1 VVLSVLFMGDNKV
14 DNGKVFWYFL
24 LGFISVLIIGISYF
38 GISSYMEQRDRL
50 GYYSIGA
57 ADVREDVNDI
67 NQARQA
73 IVVSEKISDDV
84 LVSFDKN
91 ENAEV
96 DLSAI
101 EILRNDESAL
111 VGFVIVK
118 NVKLDEDETK
128 SVYLDIVSGSGEVCL
143 KDEDV
148 GSVDEIS
155 DDCSGKGEI
164 LISCPGVVG
173 GYSCRYSNDQYEVS
187 GLSHSGVREMISA
200 GADNKSLHIS
210 AYWVATGAYGNHWD
224 EVSGKL
230 TAAHV
235 TPEFVASSNGDT
247 KLIVD
252 VFWYL
257 FDMQGGLS
265 PQIDENLNSLESML
279 AGQENK
285 ILAFYVFDEPYITGH
300 NTPRSVLET
309 GIAKLKERFPDTPT
323 YITFGLH
330 CFDPEF
336 SYSVCSVP
344 ANERGVPSNVDWVSF
359 DWYYGSYND
368 APRSCGTDIESHFQ
382 CHIVDGVSRLEV
394 LHDGDIWLTGEAL
407 TLFTRDEATLVEL
420 AHKYFN
426 LANSRPRVIGIDFFV
441 WPDIPPEN
449 FLGLVSMPTL
459 RNVVEGFAL
468 NVRGGEIV
476 ANVTV
481 ANVTVANNVNM
492 VPVGWLDSADCDV
505 VKGWTCDANDYGAQL
520 DVHLYEGGGYL
531 VGTLLG
537 VVKADVYR
545 ADLLGVCGGNGYHG
559 FNFVVPDLLKDGKS
573 HDVYAYAINV
583 PRNDNGNPLLNGAP
597 RTINCCAVTSW
608 YPTADT
614 VCSGT
619 SFTQT
624 SNCGS
629 TRVVDGIKSCS
640 VACIDNSWT
649 PATNTVCS
657 GTSFTQTSN
666 CGTIRSATG
675 TKTTGECCVASS
687 WTPATDTICSGTSFT
702 QTSNCGSTR
711 VVDGIKSCSVACASH
726 ASFSCS
732 GGNVYWYNSCGA
744 RESIKKSCYLDY
756 DRGGCWEG
764 YCVRKMTRHTSS
776 KYEDHMVSPCG
787 LLNVC
792 ETSFFSDYGPAEIAF
807 YLLNDEDYPSNLR
820 IALYR
825 KAKEYSSVD
834 MDHLVTTS
842 SAEAGDY
849 NLEGLL
855 GYALRYGEVGTS
867 PLYRMRLNEGG
878 GHDHMVSFSTTEGS
892 PRYVYEGPL
901 GHVITSMVSV

>member
-1 VVLSVLFMGDNKV
+1 MVLSVLFMGDNKV

-38 GISSYMEQRDRL
+38 GISSYMEQMDRL

-73 IVVSEKISDDV
+73 VVVSEKVSDDV
-84 LVSFDKN
+84 LISFDKN

-128 SVYLDIVSGSGEVCL
+128 SVYLDIISGSGEVCL
-143 KDEDV
+143 KDEDLV
-148 GSVDEIS
+148 SVDEIS

-200 GADNKSLHIS
+200 GVKNNKSLHIS
-210 AYWVATGAYGNHWD
+210 AYWVATEAYGNHWN

-265 PQIDENLNSLESML
+265 PQIDENLNSLESIL

-285 ILAFYVFDEPYITGH
+285 ILAFYVFDEPYVTGH
-300 NTPRSVLET
+300 NTPRSVLEA

-344 ANERGVPSNVDWVSF
+344 ANKRGVPSNVDWVSF

-382 CHIVDGVSRLEV
+382 CHIVNGVSRLEV

-441 WPDIPPEN
+441 WADIPPEN

-468 NVRGGEIV
+468 NVRGGEAV
-476 ANVTV
+476 VR
-481 ANVTVANNVNM
+481 NVTVANNVNI

-520 DVHLYEGGGYL
+520 DVHLYEGGGYP

-573 HDVYAYAINV
+573 HEVYAYAINV
-583 PRNDNGNPLLNGAP
+583 PRKDNGNPLLNGAP

-608 YPTADT
+608 YPTTDTVCSGTSFTQTSNCASTRIVGGTKSCSVACIDNSWYPTTDT

-629 TRVVDGIKSCS
+629 TRIVG
-640 VACIDNSWT
+640 
-649 PATNTVCS
+649 
-657 GTSFTQTSN
+657 GT
-666 CGTIRSATG
+666 
-675 TKTTGECCVASS
+675 
-687 WTPATDTICSGTSFT
+687 
-702 QTSNCGSTR
+702 
-711 VVDGIKSCSVACASH
+711 KSCSVACASH

-756 DRGGCWEG
+756 NIGGCWEG

-792 ETSFFSDYGPAEIAF
+792 ETSFFSDYGPAETAF

-825 KAKEYSSVD
+825 KVKEYSSVD

-855 GYALRYGEVGTS
+855 GYALRYGEAGTS

-878 GHDHMVSFSTTEGS
+878 GHDHMVSFSMTEGS

-901 GHVITSMVSV
+901 GHVITSRVSV

>member
-1 VVLSVLFMGDNKV
+1 MVLSVLFMGDNKV

-24 LGFISVLIIGISYF
+24 LGVISVLIIGISYF
-38 GISSYMEQRDRL
+38 GISSYMEQMDRL

-73 IVVSEKISDDV
+73 VVVSEKVSDDV
-84 LVSFDKN
+84 LISFDKN

-128 SVYLDIVSGSGEVCL
+128 SVYLDIISGSGEVCL
-143 KDEDV
+143 KDEDIV
-148 GSVDEIS
+148 SVDEIS

-187 GLSHSGVREMISA
+187 GLSHSGVREMIST
-200 GADNKSLHIS
+200 GVKNNKSLHIS
-210 AYWVATGAYGNHWD
+210 AYWVATEAYGNHWN

-344 ANERGVPSNVDWVSF
+344 ANKRGVPSNVDWVSF

-382 CHIVDGVSRLEV
+382 CHIVNGVSRLEV

-441 WPDIPPEN
+441 WADIPPEN

-468 NVRGGEIV
+468 NVRGGEAV
-476 ANVTV
+476 VR
-481 ANVTVANNVNM
+481 NVTVANNVNI

-520 DVHLYEGGGYL
+520 DVHLYEGGGYPI
-531 VGTLLG
+531 GTSLG

-573 HDVYAYAINV
+573 HEIYAYAINV
-583 PRNDNGNPLLNGAP
+583 PRKDNGNPLLNGAP

-608 YPTADT
+608 YPTTDT

-629 TRVVDGIKSCS
+629 TRIVG
-640 VACIDNSWT
+640 
-649 PATNTVCS
+649 
-657 GTSFTQTSN
+657 GT
-666 CGTIRSATG
+666 
-675 TKTTGECCVASS
+675 
-687 WTPATDTICSGTSFT
+687 
-702 QTSNCGSTR
+702 
-711 VVDGIKSCSVACASH
+711 KSCSVACASH

-756 DRGGCWEG
+756 NIGGCWEG

-792 ETSFFSDYGPAEIAF
+792 ETSFFSDYGPAETAF

-825 KAKEYSSVD
+825 KVKEYSSVD

-867 PLYRMRLNEGG
+867 PLYRMRLNAGG